1 MVSKRDVHSYF
12 SAKVNEIIIT
22 ATDNA
27 SQAEV
32 DMTKEEVKKESATRQ
47 QYQNVPEKIRKK
59 VTRYALIHGT
69 IAAVDQY
76 SKIYPKYDLKSTSV
90 NTWKTKCN
98 SNKEN
103 TLIKKSER
111 PNLLSDELL

>member
-12 SAKVNEIIIT
+12 SAKVNECKRSRISIPEIIIT

-47 QYQNVPEKIRKK
+47 
-59 VTRYALIHGT
+59 
-69 IAAVDQY
+69 
-76 SKIYPKYDLKSTSV
+76 
-90 NTWKTKCN
+90 
-98 SNKEN
+98 
-103 TLIKKSER
+103 
-111 PNLLSDELL
+111 